1 MGSDFGLPPWL
12 VSAIILMI
20 ALAAGLLVHGAV
32 VTLARGI
39 LARHPAP
46 VLESVLRR
54 LDAPTRAV
62 FLPAAALIA
71 LPSAGLSPRIEDSV
85 VRVLGVWLVAALGW
99 TLVRAADAVFD
110 AYLHSGQ
117 PDTADINV
125 RRRRTRLAVFR
136 QFAMAAIVIVTLGL
150 VLTAIP
156 AVRNI
161 GLSLFASAGV
171 AGLVVG
177 MAARPAV
184 ANFLA
189 GLQIAMTQP
198 IRIGDAVLVEGEFGF
213 IEDIGAAF
221 VTVRTWDQR
230 RMVVPLAYFL
240 EKPFQNWT
248 RQAPELLGEVRIHT
262 DYTVPVD
269 AIRARVHE
277 ILKASP
283 LWDGRVWN
291 LQVSDLKERSVE
303 LRALVSARNAGDAWD
318 LRCHLREQLLK
329 FLREEYPDC
338 LPRVHVTF
346 DREAGVFAARPVGGS
361 GAVQVAKA

>member
-1 MGSDFGLPPWL
+1 MSSDFGLPPWL
-12 VSAIILMI
+12 VSAIILLI
-20 ALAAGLLVHGAV
+20 ALAAGLLAHGAV
-32 VTLARGI
+32 TAVIREVLT
-39 LARHPAP
+39 RHPAP
-46 VLESVLRR
+46 VLRPLLHR
-54 LDAPTRAV
+54 LDAPARAV
-62 FLPAAALIA
+62 FMPAAALAA
-71 LPSAGLSPRIEDSV
+71 LPSASLSPRIEDSV

-99 TLVRAADAVFD
+99 TLVRATDAIFD
-110 AYLHSGQ
+110 AYLHRGQ
-117 PDTADINV
+117 PDTADIDV

-136 QFAMAAIVIVTLGL
+136 QFAMAGIVLVTMGL

-184 ANFLA
+184 ANFIA

-221 VTVRTWDQR
+221 VVLRTWDQR

-248 RQAPELLGEVRIHT
+248 RQAPELLGEVKIHT
-262 DYTVPVD
+262 DYAVPVD
-269 AIRARVHE
+269 AVRARVHE
-277 ILKASP
+277 ILKSSP
-283 LWDGRVWN
+283 LWDGRVWG

-318 LRCHLREQLLK
+318 LRCHVREQLLK
-329 FLREEYPDC
+329 FLREECPDC
-338 LPRVHVTF
+338 LPRVHVAF
-346 DREAGVFAARPVGGS
+346 DRETGAFAGRAAEGCR
-361 GAVQVAKA
+361 AA